1 MRYFLSWSEMPDQPD
16 HPSDRPALAMAA
28 RGPGRG
34 LFLIGFS
41 GTGKSAV
48 AALVGSRLG
57 WPVFDLDA
65 IIAEQAGLSVPEIFQ
80 REGEPGFR
88 RREAEALRAVS
99 AVGPFVVATGGGAAV
114 SAENREL
121 MGLRGWIV
129 TLEARPETIHGRI
142 QRQLGHAAPDAV
154 RPLLDSPDPL
164 EQIRLLKQ
172 RRQPLYALAD
182 WTVHTDRL
190 GLDQVA
196 EEILRA
202 RAILDGVPPAT
213 GP

>member
-1 MRYFLSWSEMPDQPD
+1 MPDQPD
-16 HPSDRPALAMAA
+16 HPSARPAPAVPA
-28 RGPGRG
+28 RGPSRG

-48 AALVGSRLG
+48 AALVGARLG
-57 WPVFDLDA
+57 WPVFDLDGL
-65 IIAEQAGLSVPEIFQ
+65 IAERAGMSVPEIFQ

-88 RREAEALRAVS
+88 RREAEVLRAVS
-99 AVGPFVVATGGGAAV
+99 SEGPFVVATGGGAAV

-121 MGLRGWIV
+121 MGHRGWIV

-142 QRQLGHAAPDAV
+142 QRQLGQAAPDAV

-164 EQIRLLKQ
+164 EKIRLLKQ
-172 RRQPLYALAD
+172 GRQPVYALAD

-190 GLDQVA
+190 GLEQVA

-202 RAILDGVPPAT
+202 RALLDGVPPAT
-213 GP
+213 RP